1 MKTTLLTFASAAFL
15 LMSCGGGPDTAAY
28 DAAAGKICDCMSK
41 KNEEAAKAAESDTLG
56 LNLDMTDLNYALCAL
71 DVAFEV
77 DPFDEQMGKS
87 IESKCPDLK
96 EAHANYVKSAKENQ

>member
-15 LMSCGGGPDTAAY
+15 LMSCGGGPSTAEF

-41 KNEEAAKAAESDTLG
+41 KNEEAAKAAEEDTLG
-56 LNLDMTDLNYALCAL
+56 FNLDMTDLNYSLCAL
-71 DVAFEV
+71 EVAFDV

-96 EAHANYVKSAKENQ
+96 EAHAEYVKSANK